1 MDSERHALT
10 RELRRAANSFGLLGV
25 LALLALVLDVGA
37 RPLSDRQMAL
47 LRVADLLLTVYYLH
61 LAVVAGRLCRSLG
74 VRSAVQRLERGLG
87 GGFALVSV
95 LAVAA
100 WALPGSDQLHSP
112 LIPAISIL
120 LKWFVVLSALRLAF
134 VFRTG
139 YLLPGSLH
147 ATPLSPPALVAG
159 TFALVIAS
167 GTVFLCLPLASPHE
181 VAHHPLDALFTATSA
196 TCVTGLIVLDTP
208 NDFTLFGQIVIL
220 TLIHVGGLGIMTLS
234 AFFGAIASGRLSLS
248 HRLVVHDTL
257 VLTHHRDLG
266 RTVRDI
272 VTFVLATEAT
282 GAAVL
287 TLAWSATGLS
297 PGYAAWQGVFHSIS
311 AFNNAGFSLFSDNLV
326 GFAQNPWINAAI
338 CALIVTGGIGFPVV
352 VDLQRFLTERR
363 AGRRPRLQLHSLMVL
378 VTTGTLIAVG
388 FMAVLLLE
396 SRQSFAGMALSDRL
410 WPSLFQSITPR
421 TAGFNTLPIEKLTL
435 ATQMVLILLMFVG
448 ASPGSTGGG
457 IKTTTLCVVVSQTLA
472 MLRGSSRVQLWR
484 RAIPETVRH
493 RAFAVTILYATGV
506 MLVTFLLCLTE
517 RRALHELLFET
528 VSAFGTVG
536 LSAALT
542 PHLSAAGRVIIS
554 LAMYV
559 GRVGPLTLA
568 LSIRQRVRER
578 LLSYPEEEV
587 MVG

>member
-1 MDSERHALT
+1 MDSERHLLT
-10 RELRRAANSFGLLGV
+10 RELRRVANSFGLLGA

-37 RPLSDRQMAL
+37 RPLTDRQGAL
-47 LRVADLLLTVYYLH
+47 LRLGDLLLIAYYLH
-61 LAVVAGRLCRSLG
+61 LAAVAGRLCRSLG
-74 VRSAVQRLERGLG
+74 VRSAVVPLERGLG
-87 GGFALVSV
+87 FGLGVLSV

-100 WALPGSDQLHSP
+100 SACPGWVVWQSLLLP
-112 LIPAISIL
+112 AVSIL
-120 LKWFVVLSALRLAF
+120 LKWFTVLSALRLAF

-139 YLLPGSLH
+139 YLLPGSLR
-147 ATPLSPPALVAG
+147 ATPLSPPAMVVG

-167 GTVFLCLPLASPHE
+167 GTVFLCLPLASPNA

-208 NDFTLFGQIVIL
+208 HDFTLFGQLLIL
-220 TLIHVGGLGIMTLS
+220 ALIHVGGLGIMTLS
-234 AFFGAIASGRLSLS
+234 AFFGTLTAGRMSLS

-272 VTFVLATEAT
+272 LTFVLVVEAVGATL
-282 GAAVL
+282 L
-287 TLAWSATGLS
+287 TVAWWATGLR
-297 PGYAAWQGVFHSIS
+297 PGQAAWQGIFHSIS
-311 AFNNAGFSLFSDNLV
+311 AFNNAGFSLFSNSLV
-326 GFAQNPWINAAI
+326 GFAHNPWINAI
-338 CALIVTGGIGFPVV
+338 VCALIITGGIGFPVV
-352 VDLQRFLTERR
+352 VDLQRFLAERR

-378 VTTGTLIAVG
+378 VTSGTLIAFG
-388 FMAVLLLE
+388 FVAILLLE
-396 SRQSFAGMALSDRL
+396 SRQSFADSPFTDRL
-410 WPSLFQSITPR
+410 WPSLFQSVTPR
-421 TAGFNTLPIEKLTL
+421 TAGFNTLPIAQLTL
-435 ATQMVLILLMFVG
+435 ATQMVLVLLMFVG

-457 IKTTTLCVVVSQTLA
+457 IKTTTLCVVASQTLA

-493 RAFAVTILYATGV
+493 RAFAVTILYLTGV
-506 MLVTFLLCLTE
+506 MLTTFLLCVTE

-536 LSAALT
+536 LTTGLT
-542 PHLSAAGRVIIS
+542 PHLSAAGRAIIS

-568 LSIRQRVRER
+568 LSIRQRVREG